1 MLNNEFSHLHAV
13 SVEKALPSAFPC
25 FHFNS
30 RQTHD
35 FQWASKYLQFNPWLP
50 TEKSRLRT
58 VGEVKNSLWVEVL
71 CCGSST
77 FALYKICRS
86 HNTNILKISKF
97 YFWALCVLAN

>member
-35 FQWASKYLQFNPWLP
+35 FQWASKYLQFNPRLP
-50 TEKSRLRT
+50 PKRGDFEQLGR
-58 VGEVKNSLWVEVL
+58 
-71 CCGSST
+71 
-77 FALYKICRS
+77 
-86 HNTNILKISKF
+86 LKIRCEWRSFVVVLPPLPFTKF
-97 YFWALCVLAN
+97 TEATTQTF